1 MPPRDPAVVC
11 TYAPSG
17 TGKTTDCG
25 YSFPNALF
33 LAAAGALESI
43 RSTCGYEP
51 AEKRAE
57 SIEDATKLIIEV
69 SKTGKFDAVVVDDF
83 SYLAEQ
89 TVSKLEK
96 KFTGFKMWGEL
107 RDVILG
113 FRDEARRAKMHVIM
127 NCWQQGPKSKP
138 DGTMVRGGPKLPS
151 DLPESVPAL
160 CDLVLRGAYEAARQP
175 WPAVYDCWLDP
186 GWTMKDRYTV
196 LGRKSPMNLG
206 EILRLAGHEVKRH
219 PSMPWQEEWVSRI
232 STAALEGQPADDV
245 ALTNQAYSMLRND
258 GATHEQATWT
268 VRDGIDRATLIRA
281 RMARQG
287 MFVSAK
293 PNLPPLS

>member
-33 LAAAGALESI
+33 IAAQGALESI
-43 RSTCGYEP
+43 RGTCGYDP
-51 AEKRAE
+51 TEKRAE
-57 SIEDATKLIIEV
+57 TIEEATKMIIEV
-69 SKTGKFDAVVVDDF
+69 SKANKHDAVVVDDF

-89 TVSKLEK
+89 TVSRLER

-107 RDVILG
+107 RDVVLG
-113 FRDEARRAKMHVIM
+113 FRDEARKARMHVII

-160 CDLVLRGAYEAARQP
+160 CDLVLRGAYEANRQP

-186 GWTMKDRYTV
+186 SWTMKDRYTV
-196 LGRKSPMNLG
+196 LGRKSPMNLA
-206 EILRLAGHEVKRH
+206 EILRLAGYEVKRH
-219 PSMPWQEEWVSRI
+219 PSMPWQEGMVEQI
-232 STAALEGQPADDV
+232 AQAALQGTPAQDLD
-245 ALTNQAYSMLRND
+245 LSNQAYQMLRNE
-258 GATHEQATWT
+258 GATHEQAQWT
-268 VRDGIDRATLIRA
+268 VRDAIDRAVLRRA
-281 RMARQG
+281 RAARQG
-287 MFVSAK
+287 AFIQPRAG
-293 PNLPPLS
+293 L